1 MERGFNI
8 KNFEEPARKDLKER
22 WEEMKAIIYVNREQ

>member
-8 KNFEEPARKDLKER
+8 KNFEEPTRKDLKGR
-22 WEEMKAIIYVNREQ
+22 WEEMKAIIDLNRK

>member
-8 KNFEEPARKDLKER
+8 KNFEEPTRKDLKGR
-22 WEEMKAIIYVNREQ
+22 WEEMKAVIDLNRK